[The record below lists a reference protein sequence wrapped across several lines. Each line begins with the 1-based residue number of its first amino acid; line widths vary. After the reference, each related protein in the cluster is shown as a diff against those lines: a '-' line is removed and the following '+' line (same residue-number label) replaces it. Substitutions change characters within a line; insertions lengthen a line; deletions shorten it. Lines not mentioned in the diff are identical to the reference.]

1 MKKIVIAAAN
11 GFIGGHLCEHF
22 SKKYEVIGLVRK
34 PMPLGPKNVTYV
46 IWDGSNLDEWQSE
59 LEGAEA
65 VINLAGKSVN
75 CRHTDENKR
84 GILQSRIQ
92 STQAI
97 GQAVDLCKV
106 KPKTWINASGASIY
120 KYNSNHPNTETD
132 TQFDD
137 SFIAHVSKEWE
148 DSFYAFTYSDVRQV
162 ALRTTVVLGKEDGAF
177 PVVNRLAKLWLG
189 GKQGS
194 GEQMLSWIHIEDFVA
209 AVDHII
215 HSEITG
221 NVNMGSPN
229 PVSNADFM
237 EALRKANGRSFGLPT
252 PEFALKIGARFLDTE
267 PSLILDGMFVKPKV
281 LLDSGFEFK
290 FETIE
295 KAANNLVKS

>member
-11 GFIGGHLCEHF
+11 GFIGQHLCEHF
-22 SKKYEVIGLVRK
+22 SKNYEVIGLVRK

-46 IWDGSNLDEWQSE
+46 IWDGSTLEEWQSE

-92 STQAI
+92 STQVI
-97 GQAVDLCKV
+97 GQAIDLCKM
-106 KPKTWINASGASIY
+106 KPKIWINASGASIY
-120 KYNSNHPNTETD
+120 KYKVGTPNVEND
-132 TQFDD
+132 TNFDD

-148 DSFYAFTYSDVRQV
+148 DAFYAFTYSDVRQV

-177 PVVNRLAKLWLG
+177 PVVNRLAKIGLG

-194 GEQMLSWIHIEDFVA
+194 GKQMMSWIHIEDFVS

-215 HSEITG
+215 HSEIIG

-237 EALRKANGRSFGLPT
+237 QALRKANGCSFGLPT
-252 PEFALKIGARFLDTE
+252 PEFALNIGARFLKTE
-267 PSLILDGMFVKPKV
+267 PSLVLDSMFVQPKV
-281 LLDSGFEFK
+281 LVDSGFEFMYP
-290 FETIE
+290 TIE
-295 KAANNLVKS
+295 KAANNLVK